1 MAYGTKKW
9 LTATLA
15 LSASYVGNV
24 TAADLTIGSGNTQ
37 VFDGSA
43 NFPGGIDVNGGTAV
57 IGGNGG
63 GAGVAIGGNVN
74 AMSNGTV
81 AGFGSIG
88 GDLNVTGNSRVAPGY
103 WVDTPTGVSNGNLVV
118 NGNLSI
124 NNGVFDFET
133 GYAGLPITQPGTG
146 DNIKVGGNVAL
157 NNATLNVKVST
168 HGVNAGFYRI
178 MSYGGTLSGSG
189 LTLGTVSGDSAP
201 AATIQTL
208 TGDKHINLVLGPSTT
223 NLWNGNGVASA
234 ATAGGGSGTWTATS
248 GNWSSP
254 TNATGALPSG
264 GYAIFTGAAGTVTV
278 DGSAGPVR
286 ASGLQFATDRYR
298 LQGAPITLAGTG
310 GNPPVIVVGD
320 GTYAA
325 GQFVDIIDN
334 PLQGTEGFVKTG
346 VGSIILNGDS
356 SNLTGPIFIAD
367 GALEINGKLN
377 GPMDIGREVVLAGV
391 GQVGSTTLYPTAV
404 ISPGNDGTPMG
415 TLTVNGN
422 LNFGQDTIYRVHADP
437 TSTLSDRIHV
447 TGVAT
452 LDGTVAHVGPNGN
465 YAPRTTYNI
474 LTADGGIQGRFTG
487 VSSNY
492 AFLTPSLSY
501 DAKNAFMTLSRNDVP
516 IGSVGGSENET
527 NVGGALDQEAP
538 PSSGNGSAS
547 AGNGSASTGNGSA
560 PAGDGSAS
568 AGNGSASAGDGS
580 ASTGNGSASTGNGSA
595 STGNG
600 SASTGNGSAS
610 TGNGSAST
618 GNGSA
623 STGNGS
629 ATTGSGSAATGT
641 GNGNESAPVV
651 TTPVTPGADSSL
663 IASGNGAGKTT
674 GASQVTAAVLAM
686 SPAQARAALKQLS
699 GEAYASTGSVLQ
711 GQGDAVTTLPL
722 SHLRGNLDA
731 PMRAGRPTAQ
741 LGASSSDAL
750 PQSGASPIWA
760 QAFGNW
766 STFRGDGNASTVHQ
780 SAGGLFVGGD
790 GDVGGGWRLGGA
802 VGYTGSHNS
811 ISDVSSRM
819 SVDSYTATVFGG
831 KNFEAGPGHV
841 RFMVGAAYTWHEIDS
856 KRNIAAGSL
865 NQRLESSYN
874 ASSTQVF
881 TELGYKLPLGDAY
894 AIEPFAGV
902 AWNQVRTRD
911 FQETGG
917 SAALRGQGSTDD
929 VTSTTLGLRGAM
941 LIGTDDAPGRLTA
954 TVGWRHAMGDVKPT
968 QKLAFEGGSTFTVSG
983 VPIAQNAAVLGLG
996 AEVAITRNTTAGVAY
1011 DAQFG
1016 GGNRQQSGMFKLM
1029 TRF

>member
-15 LSASYVGNV
+15 LSASYVGSV
-24 TAADLTIGSGNTQ
+24 TAADLTIGAGNTQ

-43 NFPGGIDVNGGTAV
+43 NFPGGVDVNGGTAV

-63 GAGVAIGGNVN
+63 GAGVTIGGNVN
-74 AMSNGTV
+74 ATSNGTV
-81 AGFGSIG
+81 AGFGSIN
-88 GDLNVTGNSRVAPGY
+88 GDLNVTGNARVAPGY

-124 NNGVFDFET
+124 NNGIFDFET

-146 DNIKVGGNVAL
+146 DNITVGGNVAL

-178 MSYGGTLSGSG
+178 MSYGGTLSGNG
-189 LTLGTVSGDSAP
+189 LTLGTVSGDSVP
-201 AATIQTL
+201 SATIQTL
-208 TGDKHINLVLGPSTT
+208 TGDKHINLILGPSTT

-234 ATAGGGSGTWTATS
+234 ANAGGGNGTWTAAS

-286 ASGLQFATDRYR
+286 VSGLQFATDRYR

-325 GQFVDIIDN
+325 GRFVDVIDN

-346 VGSIILNGDS
+346 VGSVILNGDS

-422 LNFGQDTIYRVHADP
+422 LSFGQDTIYRVHADP
-437 TSTLSDRIHV
+437 ASTLSDRIHV

-487 VSSNY
+487 VSSTY

-501 DAKNAFMTLSRNDVP
+501 DANNAFMTLARNDVP
-516 IGSVGGSENET
+516 IGSVGGSQNET
-527 NVGGALDQEAP
+527 NVGGALDQVAP
-538 PSSGNGSAS
+538 PSSGNGSAP
-547 AGNGSASTGNGSA
+547 AGNGSASSGNGSA
-560 PAGDGSAS
+560 AT
-568 AGNGSASAGDGS
+568 GNGSASAG
-580 ASTGNGSASTGNGSA
+580 T
-595 STGNG
+595 
-600 SASTGNGSAS
+600 
-610 TGNGSAST
+610 
-618 GNGSA
+618 
-623 STGNGS
+623 
-629 ATTGSGSAATGT
+629 GSAATGA
-641 GNGNESAPVV
+641 GSDSAPAVAQ
-651 TTPVTPGADSSL
+651 PVAPGAGSSL
-663 IASGNGAGKTT
+663 VASANGAGKTT
-674 GASQVTAAVLAM
+674 GASQVTDAVLAM
-686 SPAQARAALKQLS
+686 TPGQARAALKQLS

-711 GQGDAVTTLPL
+711 AQGDAVTTLPL

-766 STFRGDGNASTVHQ
+766 STFNGDGNASTVRQ

-790 GDVGGGWRLGGA
+790 GAVGGGWRLGGA

-811 ISDVSSRM
+811 IADVSSRM

-841 RFMVGAAYTWHEIDS
+841 RFMAGAAYTWHEIDA
-856 KRNIAAGSL
+856 KRNVAAGSL

-881 TELGYKLPLGDAY
+881 TELGYKLALSDAY
-894 AIEPFAGV
+894 AIEPFAGA
-902 AWNQVRTRD
+902 AWNQIRTRG

-917 SAALRGQGSTDD
+917 SAALRSQSNTDD

-941 LIGTDDAPGRLTA
+941 LIGSDSAPGRLTA

-983 VPIAQNAAVLGLG
+983 VPIAKNAAVLGLG
-996 AEVAITRNTTAGVAY
+996 AEMAITRSTTAGVAY

>member
-15 LSASYVGNV
+15 LSATYVGNV

-146 DNIKVGGNVAL
+146 DNITVGGNVAL

-189 LTLGTVSGDSAP
+189 LTLGTVSGDSVP

-234 ATAGGGSGTWTATS
+234 ANAGGGSGTWTAAS

-286 ASGLQFATDRYR
+286 VSGLQFATDRYR

-325 GQFVDIIDN
+325 GRFVDIIDN

-377 GPMDIGREVVLAGV
+377 GPMDIGREVVLAGI

-538 PSSGNGSAS
+538 PASGNGSAPAGNGSGSTGNGSAS
-547 AGNGSASTGNGSA
+547 AGNGSASAGN
-560 PAGDGSAS
+560 GSAS
-568 AGNGSASAGDGS
+568 AGNGSAPAGE
-580 ASTGNGSASTGNGSA
+580 
-595 STGNG
+595 
-600 SASTGNGSAS
+600 
-610 TGNGSAST
+610 
-618 GNGSA
+618 GSA

-629 ATTGSGSAATGT
+629 ATTGNGSATAGT
-641 GNGNESAPVV
+641 GSESAPVV
-651 TTPVTPGADSSL
+651 TQPAAPGADSSL

-686 SPAQARAALKQLS
+686 SPEQARAALKQLS

-711 GQGDAVTTLPL
+711 GQGDAVTSLPL

-766 STFRGDGNASTVHQ
+766 STFGGDGNASTVHQ

-856 KRNIAAGSL
+856 KRNVAAGSL

-917 SAALRGQGSTDD
+917 SAALRGEGSNDD

-941 LIGTDDAPGRLTA
+941 LIGTDSAPGRLTA

>member
-1 MAYGTKKW
+1 LAYGTKKW

-15 LSASYVGNV
+15 LSATYVGNV

-146 DNIKVGGNVAL
+146 DNITVGGNVAL

-189 LTLGTVSGDSAP
+189 LTLGTVSGDSVP

-234 ATAGGGSGTWTATS
+234 ANAGGGSGTWTAAS

-286 ASGLQFATDRYR
+286 VSGLQFATDRYR

-325 GQFVDIIDN
+325 GRFVDIIDN

-377 GPMDIGREVVLAGV
+377 GPMDIGREVVLAGI

-538 PSSGNGSAS
+538 PASGNGSAPAGNGSGSTGNGSAS
-547 AGNGSASTGNGSA
+547 AGNGSASAGN
-560 PAGDGSAS
+560 GSAS
-568 AGNGSASAGDGS
+568 AGNGSAPAGE
-580 ASTGNGSASTGNGSA
+580 
-595 STGNG
+595 
-600 SASTGNGSAS
+600 
-610 TGNGSAST
+610 
-618 GNGSA
+618 GSA

-629 ATTGSGSAATGT
+629 ATTGNGSATAGT
-641 GNGNESAPVV
+641 GSESAPVV
-651 TTPVTPGADSSL
+651 TQPAAPGADSSL

-686 SPAQARAALKQLS
+686 SPEQARAALKQLS

-711 GQGDAVTTLPL
+711 GQGDAVTSLPL

-766 STFRGDGNASTVHQ
+766 STFGGDGNASTVHQ

-856 KRNIAAGSL
+856 KRNVAAGSL

-917 SAALRGQGSTDD
+917 SAALRGEGSNDD

-941 LIGTDDAPGRLTA
+941 LIGTDSAPGRLTA

>member
-15 LSASYVGNV
+15 LSATYVGNV

-146 DNIKVGGNVAL
+146 DNITVGGNVAL

-189 LTLGTVSGDSAP
+189 LTLGTVSGDSVP

-208 TGDKHINLVLGPSTT
+208 TGDKHINLILGPSTT

-234 ATAGGGSGTWTATS
+234 ANAGGGSGTWTAAS

-286 ASGLQFATDRYR
+286 VSGLQFATDRYR

-325 GQFVDIIDN
+325 GRFVDIIDN

-377 GPMDIGREVVLAGV
+377 GPMDIGREVVLAGI

-538 PSSGNGSAS
+538 PASGNGSAPAGNGSGSTGNGPAS

-560 PAGDGSAS
+560 S
-568 AGNGSASAGDGS
+568 AGNGSAPAGE
-580 ASTGNGSASTGNGSA
+580 
-595 STGNG
+595 
-600 SASTGNGSAS
+600 
-610 TGNGSAST
+610 
-618 GNGSA
+618 GSA

-629 ATTGSGSAATGT
+629 ATTGNGSATAGT
-641 GNGNESAPVV
+641 GSESAPVV
-651 TTPVTPGADSSL
+651 TQPAAPGADSSL

-686 SPAQARAALKQLS
+686 SPEQARAALKQLS

-766 STFRGDGNASTVHQ
+766 STFGGDGNASTVHQ

-856 KRNIAAGSL
+856 KRNVAAGSL

-894 AIEPFAGV
+894 AVEPFAGV

-917 SAALRGQGSTDD
+917 SAALRGEGSNDD

-941 LIGTDDAPGRLTA
+941 LIGTDSAPGRLTA